1 MGYHQI
7 LVPLDGSL
15 LSEYILPKVERF
27 AAAFGSK
34 LTLLHVVPAEE
45 MEATSLTPSQ
55 KKARADIV
63 RYLQGVEDS
72 LARRGLKAQWT
83 LRCGDPAEEIAWYVD
98 RHEVDLVIMSTHGQG
113 DARQRDV
120 GSVAAETLKRIN
132 IPVVLL
138 RVPEAIAKL

>member
-34 LTLLHVVPAEE
+34 LILLHVVSAED
-45 MEATSLTPSQ
+45 MEATCLTPSQ

-98 RHEVDLVIMSTHGQG
+98 RHEVDLVIMSTHGKG
-113 DARQRDV
+113 DGRQHDV

-132 IPVVLL
+132 IPVVLVT
-138 RVPEAIAKL
+138 VPEAVAKL

>member
-1 MGYHQI
+1 MVYHQI

-15 LSEYILPKVERF
+15 LSEYILPKMERF
-27 AAAFGSK
+27 AAAFESK
-34 LTLLHVVPAEE
+34 LTLLHVVSAED

-98 RHEVDLVIMSTHGQG
+98 RHEVDLVIMSTHRQG
-113 DARQRDV
+113 EACERHV
-120 GSVAAETLKRIN
+120 GSVAAETLKRIT

-138 RVPEAIAKL
+138 KVPEAIAKL